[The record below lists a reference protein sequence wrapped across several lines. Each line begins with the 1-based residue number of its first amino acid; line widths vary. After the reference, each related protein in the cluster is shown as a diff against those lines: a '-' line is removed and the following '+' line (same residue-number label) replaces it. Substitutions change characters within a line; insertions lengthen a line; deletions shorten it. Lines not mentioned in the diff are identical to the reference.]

1 MSTTKHDVGSLV
13 RVRGRD
19 WVVQPESYRIED
31 LLFLH
36 PLDGSLHTTIAVD
49 ATLENV
55 TSSSFSLPVAQ
66 NTDEKNSRNN
76 IGSLEQAIL
85 LRDAVKLSFRNA
97 AGPFRCLSRI
107 GVEPRP
113 YQLVPLMMALRQE
126 TVRLL
131 IADDVG
137 IGKTVESL
145 LIARE
150 LHDRGEI
157 SGFTVLCP
165 PHLAEQWKDA
175 LEEQFGYN
183 DITLVL
189 ASTANRLEK
198 ELTDGDDS
206 IFKQHPITV
215 VSMDFIKQDKR
226 RAAFLR
232 TCPEL
237 VIVDEAHGATKREG
251 TNKNAQKRHE
261 LLLEL
266 ASKPNQH
273 MILVTA
279 TPHSGHQDAFA
290 SLVGLLDPS
299 FREIA
304 MNEKPSENDKRKLAR
319 HIVQRRRPD
328 IRREFKDMGATFPQR
343 FETTSEYSVSK
354 EQRQLIDEVVEWGLG
369 RITAV
374 EGDKRKK
381 RVRTW
386 SMLGLLRAIASSP
399 DAALAGLKTRAE
411 SIEEDE
417 SLNRRNESLD
427 IRVFDRSTE
436 RGIIDEVAGADDLL
450 EEATNTQV
458 QDFIERFSAIDPLK
472 DQKVL
477 ALKKGLKSMMN
488 DGFNAI
494 VFCRFVPTVD
504 MLVSILQKDR
514 AFKGLHI
521 EGITGRL
528 NPEERVRRIEA
539 LTPLSGTPKILVATD
554 CLAEGINLQDQF
566 NAVVHY
572 DLSWSPT
579 THEQREGR
587 VDRFG
592 QTSAEVRALS
602 LVGLN
607 NRIDAYVAKIIIDK
621 QRTIRA
627 SLGISVPAPDASQA
641 ISQAITDGWLGQTP
655 DRTRQLRLFEFLSE
669 DDEQERLENE
679 WTNTAERESK
689 RRSRFS
695 QSTIDVSEVQ
705 EEVASIRQALGRPQ
719 DVHRFLE
726 KALQANNIRPTT
738 SADDFTLT
746 FSTAS
751 APLEL
756 FDAVQL
762 NGEERIAV
770 VDDLSPVPQ
779 GWKRI
784 VRTSR
789 IVEQMANHIMGQTLD
804 PKSDGRGRRL
814 SVTKTNDVNERV
826 FLLLARGRFSLN
838 QTYRSKNTSLLV
850 ESLVVLG
857 FKGKP
862 EAPVFLTDEEIQK
875 LWAVTPSGN
884 VTGGQAELI
893 LNQQIP
899 KFSEPVFKQRLEH
912 IMNEEGLRI
921 LEAHQR
927 VRSIVAGKQ
936 ALDILPHLPID
947 LISLNVLLPGGGL

>member
-1 MSTTKHDVGSLV
+1 MNNSKHDVGSLV

-19 WVVQPESYRIED
+19 WVVQPESYQIED
-31 LLFLH
+31 LLFLQ

-49 ATLENV
+49 TALEKV
-55 TSSSFSLPVAQ
+55 ISSTFSLPAAQ
-66 NTDEKNSRNN
+66 NSDSGGSRNN
-76 IGSLEQAIL
+76 IGSLEQAVL

-183 DITLVL
+183 DVTLVL

-215 VSMDFIKQDKR
+215 VSMDFIKQPNR
-226 RAAFLR
+226 RDAFLR

-266 ASKPNQH
+266 ASKEHQH

-290 SLVGLLDPS
+290 SLVGLLDSS
-299 FREIA
+299 FHAIA
-304 MNEKPSENDKRKLAR
+304 MNEHPSENDKRKLAK

-328 IRREFKDMGATFPQR
+328 IRREFNDMGATFPER
-343 FETTSEYSVSK
+343 TEKTSEYYVGK
-354 EQRQLIDEVVEWGLG
+354 EQRQLIDDVVEWGLG
-369 RITAV
+369 RITAA

-450 EEATNTQV
+450 DDSTNTQV
-458 QDFIERFSAIDPLK
+458 YDFIERFSKIDSSK
-472 DQKVL
+472 IEKVL
-477 ALKKGLKSMMN
+477 QLKKGLKSMMS
-488 DGFNAI
+488 DGFNPI

-504 MLVSILQKDR
+504 MLVSILQEDR
-514 AFKGLHI
+514 AFKGVHI

-528 NPEERVRRIEA
+528 NPEERVRRIESLA
-539 LTPLSGTPKILVATD
+539 PLSDTPKILIATD
-554 CLAEGINLQDQF
+554 CLAEGINLQDYF
-566 NAVVHY
+566 NAVIHY

-592 QTSAEVRALS
+592 QTSPEVRALS

-607 NRIDAYVAKIIIDK
+607 NRIDGYVAKIIIEK

-627 SLGISVPAPDASQA
+627 SLGISVPAPDASKA
-641 ISQAITDGWLGQTP
+641 ISQAITDGWLGQAP
-655 DRTRQLRLFEFLSE
+655 DRFRQIKLFEFLPEE
-669 DDEQERLENE
+669 DAQKHMDEE
-679 WTNTAERESK
+679 WTNAAERESK

-695 QSTIDVSEVQ
+695 QSTIDVTEVQ
-705 EEVASIRQALGRPQ
+705 EEVENIRKALGRPQ
-719 DVHRFLE
+719 DVYRFLE
-726 KALQANNIRPTT
+726 KALQANNIRPATN
-738 SADDFTLT
+738 SDNLTLE

-751 APLEL
+751 APREL

-762 NGEERIAV
+762 NEEERIAV

-784 VRTSR
+784 VRTSKV
-789 IVEQMANHIMGQTLD
+789 VEQMANHIMGQTLD

-814 SVTKTNDVNERV
+814 SVTKTNDVSERH

-838 QTYRSKNTSLLV
+838 QTYRSKKTSLLV

-857 FKGKP
+857 FKGQP
-862 EAPVFLTDEEIQK
+862 EAPIFLTDDKIQK
-875 LWAVTPSGN
+875 LWNVTPSGN
-884 VTGGQAELI
+884 VAGGQAELI

-899 KFSEPVFKQRLEH
+899 KFSEQVFKQRLEQ
-912 IMNEEGLRI
+912 IMDEEGGRI

-927 VRSIVAGKQ
+927 VRSIVSGKQ
-936 ALDILPHLPID
+936 ELEIVPHLPID
-947 LISLNVLLPGGGL
+947 LISLNVLLPGGA

>member
-1 MSTTKHDVGSLV
+1 MNNSKHDVGSLV

-19 WVVQPESYRIED
+19 WVVQPESYQIED
-31 LLFLH
+31 LLFLQ

-49 ATLENV
+49 TALEKV
-55 TSSSFSLPVAQ
+55 ISSTFSLPTAQ
-66 NTDEKNSRNN
+66 NSDSGGSRNN
-76 IGSLEQAIL
+76 IGSLEQAVL
-85 LRDAVKLSFRNA
+85 LRDAVQLSFRNA

-183 DITLVL
+183 DVTLVL

-215 VSMDFIKQDKR
+215 VSMDFIKQPNR
-226 RAAFLR
+226 RDAFLR

-266 ASKPNQH
+266 ASKEHQH

-299 FREIA
+299 FHAIA
-304 MNEKPSENDKRKLAR
+304 MNENPSENDKRKLAK

-328 IRREFKDMGATFPQR
+328 IRREFNDMGTTFPDR
-343 FETTSEYSVSK
+343 LENTIEYYVSK
-354 EQRQLIDEVVEWGLG
+354 EQRQLIDDVVEWGLG

-374 EGDKRKK
+374 QGDKRKK

-399 DAALAGLKTRAE
+399 EAALAGLKTRAE
-411 SIEEDE
+411 SIESDE
-417 SLNRRNESLD
+417 SLERRNESLD

-450 EEATNTQV
+450 DEDTNSHV
-458 QDFIERFSAIDPLK
+458 QDFIERFAVIDSAK
-472 DQKVL
+472 NEKVV
-477 ALKKGLKSMMN
+477 ALKKGLKHMMD
-488 DGFNAI
+488 DGFNPI

-504 MLVSILQKDR
+504 MLVSILQEDR
-514 AFKGLHI
+514 AFKGVHV

-539 LTPLSGTPKILVATD
+539 LAPLSGMQKILVATD
-554 CLAEGINLQDQF
+554 CLAEGINLQDHF
-566 NAVVHY
+566 NAVIHY

-592 QTSAEVRALS
+592 QSSPQVRALS

-607 NRIDAYVAKIIIDK
+607 NRIDGYVAKIIIEK

-641 ISQAITDGWLGQTP
+641 ISQAITDGWLGQSPTS
-655 DRTRQLRLFEFLSE
+655 TRQVRLFEFIPE
-669 DDEQERLENE
+669 EDAQKYMDDE
-679 WTNTAERESK
+679 WTASAELESK

-705 EEVASIRQALGRPQ
+705 EEVTSIRQALGRPQ
-719 DVHRFLE
+719 DVHRFIE
-726 KALQANNIRPTT
+726 KALQANNIRPKT
-738 SADDFTLT
+738 SADVLTLE

-751 APLEL
+751 APREL

-762 NGEERIAV
+762 NKEERIAV

-814 SVTKTNDVNERV
+814 SVTKTNNVSERH

-838 QTYRSKNTSLLV
+838 QTYRSKKTSLLV

-857 FKGKP
+857 FKGQP
-862 EAPVFLTDEEIQK
+862 EAPLFLTDDEIQD
-875 LWAVTPSGN
+875 LWNVTPSGN
-884 VTGGQAELI
+884 VAGGQAELI

-899 KFSEPVFKQRLEH
+899 KFSEPVFKQRLEQ
-912 IMNEEGLRI
+912 IMEEEGQRI
-921 LEAHQR
+921 LDAHQR
-927 VRSIVAGKQ
+927 VRSIVSGKQ
-936 ALDILPHLPID
+936 ELEIVPHLPID
-947 LISLNVLLPGGGL
+947 LISLNVLLPGGA

>member
-1 MSTTKHDVGSLV
+1 MNNSKHDTGSLV

-19 WVVQPESYRIED
+19 WVVQPESYQIED
-31 LLFLH
+31 LLFLQ

-49 ATLENV
+49 TALEEVN
-55 TSSSFSLPVAQ
+55 SSSFLLPPAQ
-66 NTDEKNSRNN
+66 NSDSGDSRNN
-76 IGSLEQAIL
+76 IGNLEQAVL

-183 DITLVL
+183 DVTLVL

-215 VSMDFIKQDKR
+215 VSMDFIKQPSR
-226 RAAFLR
+226 RDAFLR

-251 TNKNAQKRHE
+251 SNKNAQKRHE
-261 LLLEL
+261 LLSEL
-266 ASKPNQH
+266 ASKEQQH

-299 FREIA
+299 FFDIA
-304 MNEKPSENDKRKLAR
+304 MNESPSENDKRKLAK

-328 IRREFKDMGATFPQR
+328 IRREFNDMGTTFPER
-343 FETTSEYSVSK
+343 KETTRNFSVNQV
-354 EQRQLIDEVVEWGLG
+354 QRQLIDDVVKWGLD

-374 EGDKRKK
+374 EGNKRKK

-411 SIEEDE
+411 SMAEDD
-417 SLNRRNESLD
+417 SLNRRKESLD
-427 IRVFDRSTE
+427 TQVFDRSTE
-436 RGIIDEVAGADDLL
+436 RGIIDEVTGADDLL
-450 EEATNTQV
+450 DDITNTQV
-458 QDFIERFSAIDPLK
+458 QEFIERFSAIDPLE
-472 DQKVL
+472 DEKVL
-477 ALKKGLKSMMN
+477 ELKRGLKYMMN
-488 DGFNAI
+488 DGFNSI

-504 MLVSILQKDR
+504 MLVSVLKQDS
-514 AFKGLHI
+514 AFKSVHI

-528 NPEERVRRIEA
+528 NPEERIRRIEA
-539 LTPLSGTPKILVATD
+539 LAPLTDTPKILIATD
-554 CLAEGINLQDQF
+554 CLAEGINLQEFF
-566 NAVVHY
+566 NAVIHY

-592 QTSAEVRALS
+592 QTSPEVRALS

-607 NRIDAYVAKIIIDK
+607 NRIDGYVAKIIIEK

-641 ISQAITDGWLGQTP
+641 ISQAITDGWLGQSPTSTHQVRIF
-655 DRTRQLRLFEFLSE
+655 DFLPEE
-669 DDEQERLENE
+669 DKEKHYAEVL
-679 WTNTAERESK
+679 TNSAERESK

-705 EEVASIRQALGRPQ
+705 EEVESIRKALGRPR
-719 DVHRFLE
+719 DVHWFLE
-726 KALQANNIRPTT
+726 KALQANNIRPSTN
-738 SADDFTLT
+738 SDNLTLE

-751 APLEL
+751 APREL

-762 NGEERIAV
+762 NEEERIAV

-814 SVTKTNDVNERV
+814 SVTKTNEVEERV

-838 QTYRSKNTSLLV
+838 QTYRSKKTSLLV
-850 ESLVVLG
+850 ESIVVLG

-862 EAPVFLTDEEIQK
+862 EAPEFLTDEEIQD
-875 LWAVTPSGN
+875 LWNVTPSGN
-884 VTGGQAELI
+884 VAGGQAELI

-912 IMNEEGLRI
+912 IMNEEGQRI

-936 ALDILPHLPID
+936 ELDIVPHLPID
-947 LISLNVLLPGGGL
+947 LISLNVLLPGEV

>member
-1 MSTTKHDVGSLV
+1 MNNSKHDVGSLV

-19 WVVQPESYRIED
+19 WVVQPESYQIED
-31 LLFLH
+31 LLFLQ

-49 ATLENV
+49 SALEKV
-55 TSSSFSLPVAQ
+55 ISSSFSLPTAQ
-66 NTDEKNSRNN
+66 NSDSDGSRNN
-76 IGSLEQAIL
+76 IGNLEQAVL

-175 LEEQFGYN
+175 LEEQFGY
-183 DITLVL
+183 DDVTLVL

-215 VSMDFIKQDKR
+215 VSMDFIKQPNR
-226 RAAFLR
+226 RDAFLR

-266 ASKPNQH
+266 ASKEHQH

-299 FREIA
+299 FHAIA
-304 MNEKPSENDKRKLAR
+304 LNQHPSENDKRKLAK

-328 IRREFKDMGATFPQR
+328 IRREFNDMGATFPER
-343 FETTSEYSVSK
+343 TEKTSEYYLGK
-354 EQRQLIDEVVEWGLG
+354 EHRQLIDDVVEWGLG

-374 EGDKRKK
+374 ESDKRKK

-450 EEATNTQV
+450 DDSTNTQV
-458 QDFIERFSAIDPLK
+458 HDFIERFSKIDSSK
-472 DQKVL
+472 IEKVL
-477 ALKKGLKSMMN
+477 ELKKGLKSMMS
-488 DGFNAI
+488 DGFNPI

-504 MLVSILQKDR
+504 MLVSILQEDR
-514 AFKGLHI
+514 AFKGVHI

-539 LTPLSGTPKILVATD
+539 LAPLSDTPKILIATD
-554 CLAEGINLQDQF
+554 CLAEGINLQDYF
-566 NAVVHY
+566 NAVIHY

-592 QTSAEVRALS
+592 QTSPEVRALS

-607 NRIDAYVAKIIIDK
+607 NRIDGYVAKIIIEK

-627 SLGISVPAPDASQA
+627 SLGISVPAPDASKA
-641 ISQAITDGWLGQTP
+641 ISQAITDGWLGQAP
-655 DRTRQLRLFEFLSE
+655 EKFRQVKLFEFLPEE
-669 DDEQERLENE
+669 DAQKHMDEE
-679 WTNTAERESK
+679 WTNAAERESK

-705 EEVASIRQALGRPQ
+705 EEVESIRKALGRPQ

-726 KALQANNIRPTT
+726 KALQANNIRPATN
-738 SADDFTLT
+738 SDNLTLE

-751 APLEL
+751 APREL

-762 NGEERIAV
+762 NEEERIAV

-789 IVEQMANHIMGQTLD
+789 VVEQMANHIMGQTLD

-814 SVTKTNDVNERV
+814 AVTKTNDVSERH

-838 QTYRSKNTSLLV
+838 QTYRSKKTSLLV

-857 FKGKP
+857 FKGQP
-862 EAPVFLTDEEIQK
+862 EAPIFLTDDEIQD
-875 LWAVTPSGN
+875 LWNVTPSGN
-884 VTGGQAELI
+884 VAGGQAELI

-899 KFSEPVFKQRLEH
+899 KFSEQVFKQRLEQ
-912 IMNEEGLRI
+912 IMEEEGGRI

-927 VRSIVAGKQ
+927 VRSIVSGKQ
-936 ALDILPHLPID
+936 ELEIVPHLPID
-947 LISLNVLLPGGGL
+947 LISLNVLLPGGA